1 MCDGT
6 CANTPEVL
14 QMRSDGIDKILPALI
29 KFQTKIGTVG
39 KNKQNPHFGSKY
51 ADLAAIMDEA
61 RPLLGE
67 NELALVQ
74 NLVESSPDE
83 VRLLTTLYHTS
94 GQYFSS
100 LITLKPSKADPQG
113 IGSAITYARRYS
125 LSPLLGIV
133 TEEDDDGNAASSQ
146 GNGKETQAPRGKPAE
161 APSRKE
167 SREAPK
173 TPPPGRGT
181 ETPPPAPVK
190 PKSELTL
197 RKEKVWNTLVNH
209 FGGDQVRAKAVLMGK
224 TNKPSKTWTEEDL
237 VQIEGFVQDVIDGT
251 IVVEEPSEGGGL

>member
-6 CANTPEVL
+6 CATPTVL
-14 QMRSDGIDKILPALI
+14 QMRSEGIDKILPALI

-133 TEEDDDGNAASSQ
+133 TEEDDDGNAASGP
-146 GNGKETQAPRGKPAE
+146 GNTKA
-161 APSRKE
+161 
-167 SREAPK
+167 
-173 TPPPGRGT
+173 
-181 ETPPPAPVK
+181 PAPAQKAPAPAQKTKKAEPPVQPTAPAPK
-190 PKSELTL
+190 PKSEITI
-197 RKEKVWNTLVNH
+197 RKERAWKRLLEFVGDPETAKKVLQSRT
-209 FGGDQVRAKAVLMGK
+209 Q
-224 TNKPSKTWTEEDL
+224 KPSKDWTEDDL
-237 VQIEGFVQDVIDGT
+237 VQIEGFVQDIIDGT
-251 IVVEEPSEGGGL
+251 VQVDDILGGEGL